1 MPWDE
6 RIARRLKLRDVY
18 VLRTV
23 AQLGSMGKAASQL
36 AVSQPAISQ
45 AITDLER
52 VLGVRLLDRSQR
64 GVEPTPY
71 GKAFLKW
78 SAVIFDDLKQG
89 VEEID
94 YLTDPTVGEVRLG
107 TSEIMNAGLVP
118 IVIARLSKQ
127 YPRLTFT
134 VMQAA
139 TRAMLHHDLR
149 ERSVEF
155 ILGRMPVPN
164 TEGDLDVEFLFEDPL
179 IPVVGASSKWLK
191 RRRIDAVE
199 LIDERWCLPPFD
211 WFAETAGSVIP
222 EAFHATGLAVPRHTV
237 KANSANLFFL
247 LVATG
252 QFVSAVPASIL
263 RLNGKRLGL
272 RSLPLEFPIK
282 PDPVC
287 IATLRGRTINP
298 ASQLF
303 IKSAREL
310 AKSLTRPPQ

>member
-94 YLTDPTVGEVRLG
+94 YLTDPTAGEVRIG
-107 TSEIMNAGLVP
+107 TSEIMIAGLVP
-118 IVIARLSKQ
+118 AVIAGLSKK

-134 VMQAA
+134 VIQAA
-139 TRAMLHHDLR
+139 TRAMLHRDLR

-155 ILGRMPVPN
+155 ILGRMTMPN

-179 IPVVGASSKWLK
+179 VPVVGANSRWV
-191 RRRIDAVE
+191 RRRKIDAAE
-199 LIDERWCLPPFD
+199 FMNEPWCLPPFD
-211 WFAETAGSVIP
+211 WYAEAAGSVIP
-222 EAFHATGLAVPRHTV
+222 EAFHAKGLVVPRHTV

-252 QFVSAVPASIL
+252 QFVSALPASIL
-263 RLNGKRLGL
+263 RLNSKRLGL
-272 RSLPLEFPIK
+272 KTLPLEFPVR

-287 IATLRGRTINP
+287 IATLKGRTINP
-298 ASQLF
+298 ASRLF
-303 IKSAREL
+303 IESAREL